1 MIDDHTARVA
11 RAYDRW
17 AATYDGSPNPTRDL
31 DAQVLRQHG
40 PEVRGHVVLEL
51 GSGTGK
57 NTVWLA
63 ARAGH
68 VIACDLSHTMQQVAR
83 ERLAAAGVPP
93 DRVSFVSHDLTERP
107 WPLADESV
115 EMVFANLVLEH
126 VPDLAALC
134 TEVVRVLRPGGTFW
148 VSELHPERQ
157 RLGGQAHF
165 VDEATSE
172 TVRVPACRHSVSD
185 YVNAAVAAGL
195 RVRRLGEWREEG
207 ADPSAPARLFTMR
220 AKK

>member
-1 MIDDHTARVA
+1 MADDHTARVA

-17 AATYDGSPNPTRDL
+17 ADTYDASPNTTRDL
-31 DAQVLRQHG
+31 DAVVLRQHG

-63 ARAGH
+63 QRAGH
-68 VIACDLSHTMQQVAR
+68 VIALDLSEGMHRAAR
-83 ERLAAAGVPP
+83 ERLSAAGIPRE
-93 DRVSFVSHDLTERP
+93 RVSFERHDLCERP
-107 WPLADESV
+107 WPLADESA

-126 VPDLAALC
+126 VPDIAALC
-134 TEVVRVLRPGGTFW
+134 TEVARVLRPGGTFW
-148 VSELHPERQ
+148 LSELHPERQ

-165 VDEATSE
+165 ADETTGE
-172 TVRVPACRHSVSD
+172 TVHVPACRHTVSE
-185 YVNAAVAAGL
+185 YVNAAVAAGM

-207 ADPSAPARLFTMR
+207 ADPTAPARLFTMR

>member
-1 MIDDHTARVA
+1 MSEHSADVA
-11 RAYDRW
+11 RAYNRW
-17 AATYDGSPNPTRDL
+17 AASYDTNPNVTRDL
-31 DAQVLRQHG
+31 DAAVLRAHG
-40 PEVRGHVVLEL
+40 PDVRGHVVLEL

-63 ARAGH
+63 PRAGR
-68 VIACDLSHTMQQVAR
+68 VLALDLSAGMAAVAR
-83 ERLAAAGVPP
+83 ERLAAAGVPA
-93 DRVSFVSHDLTERP
+93 DRVTFVEHDLTVRP
-107 WPLADESV
+107 WPLPDEAV

-126 VPDLAALC
+126 VADLAAVC
-134 TEVVRVLRPGGTFW
+134 AEAARVLRPGGTLW

-157 RLGGQAHF
+157 RLGGQAYF
-165 VDEATSE
+165 ADSATGE
-172 TVRVPACRHSVSD
+172 MVQVPACQHTVSE

-207 ADPSAPARLFTMR
+207 ADPAAPARLFTMR